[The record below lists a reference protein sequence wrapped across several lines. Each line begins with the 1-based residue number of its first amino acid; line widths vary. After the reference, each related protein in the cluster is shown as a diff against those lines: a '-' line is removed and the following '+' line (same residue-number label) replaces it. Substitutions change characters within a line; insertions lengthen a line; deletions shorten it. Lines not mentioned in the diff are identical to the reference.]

1 MFMCVYVCVYL
12 CECVC
17 VCESVCVRV
26 RARARAF
33 VFISFHLRGF
43 SQLNKTVNAVSEF
56 GSATGCRGNIS
67 VQGPFFFVS
76 VSEIYIKS
84 LQASS

>member
-1 MFMCVYVCVYL
+1 M
-12 CECVC
+12 CVC
-17 VCESVCVRV
+17 VCV
-26 RARARAF
+26 RARAF

-67 VQGPFFFVS
+67 VSRTFFLCLRVRDLYK
-76 VSEIYIKS
+76 EP
-84 LQASS
+84 SS